1 MNTFFDE
8 SGSLNIDDLI
18 LQQPSFK
25 KIMED
30 GVVTEEELAEQRE
43 RVVGLLKEM
52 EQSLPSEHIDQVR
65 ELLAEISVLVAVN
78 SCSSEQTIAHIN
90 SIYDI
95 FDNS

>member
-30 GVVTEEELAEQRE
+30 GIVTEEELAEQEE
-43 RVVGLLKEM
+43 RVIALLKKF
-52 EQSLPSEHIDQVR
+52 EQNSTPEIVDQVR
-65 ELLAEISVLVAVN
+65 ELLAEISVL
-78 SCSSEQTIAHIN
+78 IAIRN
-90 SIYDI
+90 MSL
-95 FDNS
+95 NK